1 VADLEGQDGPPVRLA
16 LDRDLPL
23 VRADAAQ
30 LERAFFNLLENARR
44 HSGDAPVQVR
54 ARVSGGRLL
63 VRVVDRGPGIPPE
76 RLEGI
81 FQPFYRD
88 DDGGGHPGL
97 GLGLAIARGFVEANG
112 GRVWAESLPGQ
123 GDRVRGRAAAARAGG
138 GAGAGDPPGAGS
150 P

>member
-1 VADLEGQDGPPVRLA
+1 
-16 LDRDLPL
+16 
-23 VRADAAQ
+23 
-30 LERAFFNLLENARR
+30 
-44 HSGDAPVQVR
+44 
-54 ARVSGGRLL
+54 VSGGRLL

-112 GRVWAESLPGQ
+112 GRVWAESLPGHGTAFVVELPLPAQ
-123 GDRVRGRAAAARAGG
+123 AELPLPAQAEEPVPGIPA
-138 GAGAGDPPGAGS
+138 GAGS